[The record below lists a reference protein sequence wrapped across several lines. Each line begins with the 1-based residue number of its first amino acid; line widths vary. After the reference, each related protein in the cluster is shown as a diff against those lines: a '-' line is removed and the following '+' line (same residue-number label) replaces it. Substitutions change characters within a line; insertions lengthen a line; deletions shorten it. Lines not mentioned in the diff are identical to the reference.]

1 MHKNARLTRKGR
13 EVLIQRLHSGQ
24 RLAEIAQR
32 MIRSQ
37 RQIPHIAE
45 PAERRRRARYAG
57 NQTRA
62 APHERWS
69 KAVPFPHGGA
79 QQRGPWL

>member
-1 MHKNARLTRKGR
+1 MHNNARLTPKGR
-13 EVLIQRLHSGQ
+13 EVLVQRLRSGQ
-24 RLAEIAQR
+24 RLAEVAQP

-45 PAERRRRARYAG
+45 PAERRRGTAG

-62 APHERWS
+62 TPHERWA
-69 KAVPFPHGGA
+69 KAVPVPHDGA
-79 QQRGPWL
+79 QRRGPWL